1 MTSSILV
8 GLVVSI
14 GISLLAL
21 SVGVLRASG
30 AMAAV
35 VVGTISVAA
44 GWDWVSGLLAF
55 FVATSA
61 LSAIG
66 ASEKRG
72 RTESIVEKLAGRD
85 AWQVLAN
92 GGVFTGA
99 AVAFIRTRDPSW
111 MIAGFGALAAAT
123 SDSWSTE
130 IGTLTRAVP
139 RSITTGRSIPA
150 GTSGGITIVGTLAGV
165 GGAAFISLV
174 SLMADWGPWVAAC
187 VFIGGIIGSTVD
199 SILGATVQM
208 RRRCIACGAFTERR
222 VHNCGGSTRLVRG
235 IRGFDNDGVNVAATL
250 VGALIAYLFS
260 LVVLR

>member
-1 MTSSILV
+1 MTNSILI
-8 GLVVSI
+8 GFAVSTA
-14 GISLLAL
+14 ISLLAL
-21 SVGVLRASG
+21 RLGALRLSG
-30 AMAAV
+30 AVAAV
-35 VVGTISVAA
+35 VVGTISVVA
-44 GWDWVSGLLAF
+44 GWDWVCGLLAF

-85 AWQVLAN
+85 AWQVIAN

-99 AVAFIRTRDPSW
+99 AVANITTGNPMW
-111 MIAGFGALAAAT
+111 VIAGFGALAAAT

-139 RSITTGRSIPA
+139 RSIITGRSIPA
-150 GTSGGITIVGTLAGV
+150 GTSGGITTVGTLAGV
-165 GGAAFISLV
+165 GGAAFISVV
-174 SLMADWGPWVAAC
+174 SLVADLGPWVAAC
-187 VFIGGIIGSTVD
+187 VFIGGITGSTAD
-199 SILGATVQM
+199 SILGGTIQM
-208 RRRCIACGAFTERR
+208 QRRCVECGAFTERR

-250 VGALIAYLFS
+250 VGALVADLFS
-260 LVVLR
+260 VVVLR